1 METITNQDSV
11 NQALQYAGK
20 PTVVTPEIIALDKD
34 RVTSESDVSEEQ
46 YLFKFKG
53 APCFP
58 RCDLSTLTGAAKVGK
73 TNVAAMLMACSVK
86 RQVLEFERISEEP
99 VKVMWFD
106 TEQSLS
112 TTKHILTDRVGKLIG
127 QEQFPDENF
136 FVYNVR
142 HHTPSER
149 LEMLALAIDTYKPD
163 ICFIDGI
170 ADLMKDINSG
180 PESIELMQRL
190 LAISTTNKC
199 NITMII
205 HLNRSGEKLNL
216 RGWIGTVMLQ
226 KSYEV
231 FSCDKRNNSHTFSVD
246 LSFSRR
252 YYVESPMYY
261 EFDKNGL
268 PFEVD
273 ATDETNSRKNSK
285 SASERK
291 EDRTTFN
298 QEFVDQNASDNSMPW
313 NLRKLFDTAMGGAA
327 FLNCDDLRERVM
339 KLSGIRITGYYEKV
353 YDAAEKQRVVKKVL
367 DNKGRVA
374 VIRMPC

>member
-1 METITNQDSV
+1 METTVNQDPV
-11 NQALQYAGK
+11 NEALQHAGES
-20 PTVVTPEIIALDKD
+20 TVVTPELIALDKD
-34 RVTSESDVSEEQ
+34 RVTSESDVSEEE
-46 YLFKFKG
+46 YIYKFKG
-53 APCFP
+53 VPCFP

-86 RQVLEFERISEEP
+86 RQVLSFERISDDP
-99 VKVMWFD
+99 IKVMWFD

-127 QEQFPDENF
+127 QDHFPDENF

-142 HHTPSER
+142 QHTPSER
-149 LEMLALAIDTYKPD
+149 VEMLALAIDTYKPD
-163 ICFIDGI
+163 ICFVDGI
-170 ADLMKDINSG
+170 ADLMNDINSG
-180 PESIELMQRL
+180 PESVTLMQRL
-190 LAISTTNKC
+190 LTIASVNKC
-199 NITMII
+199 NITIMI
-205 HLNRSGEKLNL
+205 HLNRSGERLNL

-231 FSCDKRNNSHTFSVD
+231 FSCDKRNNNRTFSLD

-261 EFDKNGL
+261 EFDEVGL
-268 PFEVD
+268 PYEVD
-273 ATDETNSRKNSK
+273 APSESNSKKSK

-291 EDRTTFN
+291 EDKTTFN
-298 QEFVDQNASDNSMPW
+298 QEFVDENSSDKSIPW
-313 NLRKLFDTAMGGAA
+313 NLRKLFDTAMDGSA
-327 FLNCDDLRERVM
+327 FLSCDDLKRRVM
-339 KLSGIRITGYYEKV
+339 KISGIRIEQYYDKV
-353 YDAAEKQRVVKKVL
+353 FDAAEKQRVVKKVL

>member
-1 METITNQDSV
+1 METTVNQDPV

-20 PTVVTPEIIALDKD
+20 PTEVTPELIALDKD
-34 RVTSESDVSEEQ
+34 RVTSESNVSEEQ
-46 YLFKFKG
+46 YIYKFKG
-53 APCFP
+53 VPCFP

-73 TNVAAMLMACSVK
+73 TNVAAMLMACAVE
-86 RQVLEFERISEEP
+86 RQVLEFERVSEEP
-99 VKVMWFD
+99 IKVMWFD

-127 QEQFPDENF
+127 QQQFPDENF

-142 HHTPSER
+142 HHTPDER
-149 LEMLALAIDTYKPD
+149 VEMLALAIDTYKPD
-163 ICFIDGI
+163 ICFVDGI

-180 PESIELMQRL
+180 PESVELMQRL
-190 LAISTTNKC
+190 LAIASVNKC
-199 NITMII
+199 NITMMI
-205 HLNRSGEKLNL
+205 HLNRSGERLNL

-231 FSCDKRNNSHTFSVD
+231 FSCDKRNNSRTFSVD

-261 EFDKNGL
+261 EFNKAGLPCVVDAPTESNSSKNG
-268 PFEVD
+268 
-273 ATDETNSRKNSK
+273 K

-291 EDRTTFN
+291 EDKTTFN
-298 QEFVDQNASDNSMPW
+298 QEFVDENASDKSMPW
-313 NLRKLFDTAMGGAA
+313 NLRKLFDTAMDGAA
-327 FLNCDDLRERVM
+327 FLSCDDLRERVM
-339 KLSGIRITGYYEKV
+339 KLSGIRIAQYYDKV